1 MSREA
6 EILFL
11 PCPLPLHCLFLLRP
25 AFSSA
30 VPCAGDDF
38 VGVPSCSCMKGALFH
53 FREFSSSLPTATRHH
68 AYLENSPHQPH
79 SCSFVFCILDHTYI
93 WRSYAIIRGRDKLR
107 NHFWG
112 SCVFFLR
119 DYKSTLLKTHY
130 SLDCH
135 SPCPQSRCLLI
146 AVYNLVNSIPLSKTC
161 INVIDI
167 MRRRRVLISRDHL
180 YSMKSVR
187 TLAMILVTGQPT
199 REEHVRYE

>member
-1 MSREA
+1 MPLCLWLTPCLKGGCKLGGGGYMGARSA
-6 EILFL
+6 SILFL

-68 AYLENSPHQPH
+68 AYLGNSPHQSH

-112 SCVFFLR
+112 SCVVFARLQVHLTE
-119 DYKSTLLKTHY
+119 DTLF
-130 SLDCH
+130 S
-135 SPCPQSRCLLI
+135 
-146 AVYNLVNSIPLSKTC
+146 
-161 INVIDI
+161 
-167 MRRRRVLISRDHL
+167 
-180 YSMKSVR
+180 
-187 TLAMILVTGQPT
+187 
-199 REEHVRYE
+199 